1 MPKVAKVVIG
11 ICIFNITYIYIYVY
25 QNIDIVQLVIGK
37 KQKNEPS

>member
-11 ICIFNITYIYIYVY
+11 ICIFNIAYIHIY

-37 KQKNEPS
+37 KQKNKPS